1 MHDIIVIGA
10 GPAGLSAAIT
20 ARARDK
26 KVLII
31 SNKPLESPLA
41 KAKHVDNYPGIPRS
55 SGLQILE
62 RMIAHAR
69 DLQVDFV
76 YERVISVLP
85 MGGHFAVATGGASF
99 DARAIILATGA
110 HLGKPF
116 KGEEEFLGRGVSY
129 CATCDGM
136 LYRGQTVC
144 VVGLNAEARDEANFL
159 AGIGAKVTFLTKAA
173 SSKGAPLG
181 LDKDIVVEEG
191 AVVEIKGD
199 LMGVTELVYRAAQNR
214 GIKSIPCTG
223 VFVLRP
229 FIMPDALMA
238 GLELADGSVAV
249 DHTMSTNMAGVFAAG
264 DCVGRPLQVAIA
276 AGEGQRACFSAVQYL
291 DQIRDDTG
299 A

>member
-31 SNKPLESPLA
+31 SNKPQESPLA
-41 KAKHVDNYPGIPRS
+41 KAKYVDNYPGIPQS
-55 SGLQILE
+55 SGLQILG

-76 YERVISVLP
+76 YERVISILP
-85 MGGHFAVATGGASF
+85 MGGHFAVATGGANY

-136 LYRGQTVC
+136 LYRDQTVC
-144 VVGLNAEARDEANFL
+144 VVGLNAEAIDEANFL
-159 AGIGAKVTFLTKAA
+159 ARIGAKVIFLTK
-173 SSKGAPLG
+173 KTPFG
-181 LDKDIVVEEG
+181 LDDGIVVEEG

-199 LMGVTELVYRAAQNR
+199 MMGVCELVYRASQNR
-214 GIKSIPCTG
+214 GIKSIPCAG

-229 FIMPDALMA
+229 FIMPDALMS

-249 DHTMSTNMAGVFAAG
+249 DPTMSTNKPGVFAAG

-276 AGEGQRACFSAVQYL
+276 VGEGQRACFSAVQYL
-291 DQIRDDTG
+291 DQSRDDTG
-299 A
+299 V